1 MGVASLWTGDGTAN
15 VMFDCRGNE
24 DLAPSANSKA
34 PHSGSEHFSELGAL
48 ARVIEGEIIPRLTL
62 AHRQEQDRRV
72 HGTPPVTT
80 SEVAAFADLIVKA
93 DYRAVLA
100 YVDAEMAK
108 GLAPEALLVSLFAP
122 TARYLGEMWKADRYD
137 FVEVTIALSV
147 LQQLI
152 REHSMRMGLEDVA
165 WSDDKRILLVPA
177 PGDQH
182 TFGVAVVEK
191 FFRAAGWE
199 VWGGPAGLAFDLPD
213 LVSREG
219 FSVFGVSLG
228 SEANLDAVV
237 TLIRQI
243 RRSSRNPA
251 MRVLVGGPVFIDR
264 PDLALLIGA
273 DATATDAQSAVAL
286 AHDLLTVGLAVR

>member
-1 MGVASLWTGDGTAN
+1 MRVASLYTGDDMVN
-15 VMFDCRGNE
+15 VMFDCRGSE
-24 DLAPSANSKA
+24 ALAAPPANRTGSAPGGA
-34 PHSGSEHFSELGAL
+34 WPELGTL

-62 AHRQEQDRRV
+62 AHRVEQDRPPQV
-72 HGTPPVTT
+72 KLPVTS
-80 SEVAAFADLIVKA
+80 SEVAAFAELIVRA

-100 YVDAEMAK
+100 HVDAELAK
-108 GLAPEALLVSLFAP
+108 GLPPESLLVSLFAP
-122 TARYLGEMWKADRYD
+122 TARHLGEMWKTDRYD

-228 SEANLDAVV
+228 AEANLDGVV
-237 TLIRQI
+237 ALIRQI
-243 RRSSRNPA
+243 RRASRNPA
-251 MRVLVGGPVFIDR
+251 MRVIVGGPVFIDR
-264 PDLALLIGA
+264 PELALLIGA
-273 DATATDAQSAVAL
+273 DATAADAQSAVTM
-286 AHDLLTVGLAVR
+286 AHDLLSLGLAVR

>member
-1 MGVASLWTGDGTAN
+1 MGVASLCTGDDSAK
-15 VMFDCRGNE
+15 VMFDRLGDEVVPPQKSNGHTTG
-24 DLAPSANSKA
+24 AWP
-34 PHSGSEHFSELGAL
+34 ELGAL

-62 AHRQEQDRRV
+62 AHRQDADRQPPQEQ
-72 HGTPPVTT
+72 GPVTT
-80 SEVAAFADLIVKA
+80 SQVAAFADLIVRS
-93 DYRAVLA
+93 DYRTVLA
-100 YVDAEMAK
+100 HVDAELAN
-108 GLAPEALLVSLFAP
+108 GLAPEDLLVSLFAP
-122 TARYLGEMWKADRYD
+122 TARHLGEMWKSDRYD

-219 FSVFGVSLG
+219 FSLFGVSLG
-228 SEANLDAVV
+228 AEANLDAVV
-237 TLIRQI
+237 AMIRQI
-243 RRSSRNPA
+243 RRASRNPA
-251 MRVLVGGPVFIDR
+251 MRVIVGGPVFIDR
-264 PDLALLIGA
+264 PELALLIGA
-273 DATATDAQSAVAL
+273 DATAADAQSAVSM
-286 AHDLLTVGLAVR
+286 AHDLLSLGLAVR